1 MYFKN
6 ARPSHRNHNCPG
18 RTGRSTDR
26 FNRIADDKLPSPQIP
41 SLDVIIS
48 LGPNPLSPPSLNH
61 YGGAIVGG

>member
-1 MYFKN
+1 M
-6 ARPSHRNHNCPG
+6 
-18 RTGRSTDR
+18 DR

-41 SLDVIIS
+41 SLDAIIS